1 MQYQKLTSKDRP
13 LYVNMFPK
21 EVLAIPGS
29 IGMTMAPGK
38 KGIAQFANCEWD
50 RSLDEDLDTLK
61 SNYRTDI
68 IISLMED
75 FEFDLLKIE
84 DFQPKCSE
92 KSIVNIRFHIVDG
105 SVPTEKQ
112 ISEYVSLVKNLKKE
126 AENGKNIVIH
136 CMGGLGR
143 TGTLAACLLIL
154 FGFDPDVAIETTRK
168 YRKGAIETSVQE
180 EFVKKFNKLV
190 EEEDKKH

>member
-1 MQYQKLTSKDRP
+1 MQLQKMTSKDRP
-13 LYVNMFPK
+13 LYVNMIPK
-21 EVLAIPGS
+21 EVLPIAGT

-38 KGIAQFANCEWD
+38 KGLAQFSNCEWD

-61 SNYRTDI
+61 NNYKTDI

-75 FEFDLLKIE
+75 FEFDLLKIP
-84 DFQPKCSE
+84 DFQPKCAE
-92 KSIVNIRFHIVDG
+92 KSIINIRFDIVDG

-112 ISEYVSLVKNLKKE
+112 ISEYVRLAKNLKKE

-136 CMGGLGR
+136 CRGGIGR

-154 FGFDPDVAIETTRK
+154 FGSDPDVAIEIIRK

-180 EFVKKFNKLV
+180 DFVKKFRKLV
-190 EEEDKKH
+190 EEEEIKH

>member
-1 MQYQKLTSKDRP
+1 MTSKDRP
-13 LYVNMFPK
+13 LYVNMIPK
-21 EVLAIPGS
+21 EVLPIAGT

-38 KGIAQFANCEWD
+38 KGLAQFANCDWD

-61 SNYRTDI
+61 NNYKTDI

-75 FEFDLLKIE
+75 FEFDLLKIP
-84 DFQPKCSE
+84 DFQPKCVE

-105 SVPTEKQ
+105 SVPVEKQ
-112 ISEYVSLVKNLKKE
+112 ISEYVNLAKSVKKE

-136 CMGGLGR
+136 CRGGLGR

-154 FGFDPDVAIETTRK
+154 FGFDPDLAIETTRK
-168 YRKGAIETSVQE
+168 YRKGAIETRVQV
-180 EFVKKFNKLV
+180 EFVKNFSKIV
-190 EEEDKKH
+190 EEEENKH